1 MRLALLLLLFAPST
15 AAQPSISFVGFDFAR
30 LQNAAEM
37 REALAEAVYPEDAR
51 EAGIQGDVLVL
62 FVADTTG
69 RIIRAVPARRRG
81 GLEEAAAALVRQ
93 MRIIPPRIGGVPA
106 ELRSQ
111 VVVRF
116 TLDESR

>member
-51 EAGIQGDVLVL
+51 EAGI
-62 FVADTTG
+62 
-69 RIIRAVPARRRG
+69 
-81 GLEEAAAALVRQ
+81 
-93 MRIIPPRIGGVPA
+93 
-106 ELRSQ
+106 
-111 VVVRF
+111 
-116 TLDESR
+116 

>member
-1 MRLALLLLLFAPST
+1 M
-15 AAQPSISFVGFDFAR
+15 
-30 LQNAAEM
+30 
-37 REALAEAVYPEDAR
+37 
-51 EAGIQGDVLVL
+51 LVL

-81 GLEEAAAALVRQ
+81 GLEEEAAALVRQ